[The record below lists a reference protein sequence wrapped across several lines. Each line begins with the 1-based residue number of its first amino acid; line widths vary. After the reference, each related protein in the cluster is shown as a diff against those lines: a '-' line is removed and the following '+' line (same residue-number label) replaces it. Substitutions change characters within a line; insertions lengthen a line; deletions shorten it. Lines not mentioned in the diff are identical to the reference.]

1 VTSVIAE
8 ATRHRE
14 REVLS
19 LQRTKPKTALVS
31 SSSNTAG
38 GRLFYMLLILRLFVS
53 CSSCGKRHAD
63 ITGIVIVSTSVVSSF

>member
-1 VTSVIAE
+1 VTSVIAA

-19 LQRTKPKTALVS
+19 LQRTKTKTALVS

-38 GRLFYMLLILRLFVS
+38 GRLFYILLILRLFVS
-53 CSSCGKRHAD
+53 CSSCGKKHAD
-63 ITGIVIVSTSVVSSF
+63 IAGIVIVSTSVVSTF